1 MISCPITQLPLE
13 NFYKYVFRAIKDKL
27 GNDKTFDVNDFMEKL
42 FEESV
47 KNGDPETAA
56 KWLQSTPRVI
66 NLIITKSFSD
76 KIPLV
81 KGLDSIY
88 GLMADFSKANGEGFQ
103 NVLKKYSKPVDV
115 KNVKEAAAHQ
125 LTLEFSDEEEEGPED
140 EKKETNSRVEARLKT
155 PVVMSGTLQS
165 FIPVTPDKKSDT
177 YVERLDK
184 PRARIL
190 TNLAILGDAL
200 SMHDTFS
207 GDFTY
212 QGKKVKVKATNMYA
226 FSQQN
231 FNDLDPTTQKEIKD
245 SNFFTTTGRNQ
256 SGVTQADKRVM
267 LVITDQAGENLYFDQ
282 EGNITTKGNGSLVY
296 QFMRDVRQTAKG
308 YTVTDIYGKEEQLMP
323 IDEYAQ
329 MTYDSAVDG
338 DFATYLE
345 KVKDD
350 REKEL
355 KKLFE
360 IREKSLGNDMML
372 DFSGISTGVT
382 SDLTATKL
390 PLSDF
395 LKIPGAT
402 KKSLK
407 NIRTLKK
414 AEGNFKK
421 GRAVI
426 NLNGTDFQVNRSSM
440 PDSVAD
446 QIAAVMFDPTIPF
459 ETKKDFYSQFIPEDS
474 ETMLAYTM
482 RKHEIIPDMAK
493 QTFRIKL
500 YDTVGDKEGFVT
512 EPIFDFVISKSSL
525 DKASKEKLEAGIKTF
540 SDTLKEGRANNK
552 ATYMSYKSDLLND
565 EEYLTYN
572 SNTKQIEVANYIDF
586 LTTLDG
592 YVDLFDGDPGFYNK
606 HLLFNE
612 ETKVDKE
619 IKKANTAA
627 TLTFE
632 EEIEEARRYA
642 EEQRALE
649 NANKSPI
656 EIEAQIL
663 ADRAINPEYRAQ
675 LALQGTEGKYDSF
688 YYAASLIGAI
698 NNNRDQRYTRE
709 TAEQLRDVF
718 VGANYISGKQINT
731 INDTIDRIFPKPN
744 ADLQRDVEIIQKTI
758 EPEMPDPTTVNP
770 IVKKGSLRSRGP
782 KNDTLNRAGYIA
794 DEIGEEDTAK
804 VLDFWDNTKLG
815 KELQKHI
822 ELQHAYN
829 IANSDVFARFV
840 VTGATLNNPDI
851 KGKIQINKG
860 IGTLVDI
867 YHEAFHAF
875 TQLYLTREEKYN
887 LYDEVINYKDA
898 SGKQPYKS
906 MNYKEVDELLAEDFR
921 TYMKSNYIKKGSPV
935 RNKLFRKILNFLRAL
950 FGKTAINPTEVITDV
965 MNVPA
970 VREMFEKLNYSSNK
984 KSLLRSYKAN
994 MDNVDFMV
1002 LNRGISKLNRPSD
1015 SALSDQDSR
1024 LVSDTMDMVMSDFVD
1039 DWYRERLEEA
1049 EETGNYNS
1057 LKSGTIGLLIDP
1069 EHRAFMYEVIKERLE
1084 DKLKEFKE
1092 QLHSEPGIT
1101 PFSKIE
1107 KLKSDDENEKTI
1119 ESEAV
1124 AVLRSA
1130 KGEDKYVFLKSQID
1144 GFDKLDANM
1153 RKGTRV
1159 KGESWHGIKIVGDF
1173 YSHKSIKNQKK
1184 PVGIIVV
1191 SSLEDAQ
1198 VQFNNYV
1205 AGGAEEY
1212 TSFEQKD
1219 VPDYMLSAEQE
1230 FTLDNVRILQAAVD
1244 NFGDPQWDLK
1254 GIDPIGTIAYH
1265 LENSDFDL
1273 SKKKYELDMV
1283 EMDENGDEIDEDVE
1297 NQTHDSETSYGSEA
1311 ASKKSLLQLADK
1323 EVVYILKSLHKV
1335 DRNGEVSYNRLG
1347 FKERADFRKVW
1358 NIVTKAIGGVRD
1370 RVKVYEILQAE
1381 AKNFPEIA
1389 QLIETK
1395 FPDPR
1400 LITNTFEQDV
1410 STSFWQTFAKPSV
1423 KFWQFTVF
1431 PQYEASINFITGQVE
1446 DVLSGFEADVTQS
1459 SIEVDS
1465 TIRKFESLFKGSI
1478 ANDYIEK
1485 NSDNQSVLK
1494 LNNVITAFENKKHS
1508 GQLDPAK
1515 AYEFAAALGMKLDS
1529 LPVIK
1534 KNMQERAEYFGLP
1547 YIYDIVKDFAD
1558 IQKSDKSTPE
1568 QIEYLNKFISNPIAT
1583 LRGEIPKGI
1592 LKSFKR
1598 EVAEKNILKRIA
1610 ELQSQYGYD
1619 SANPGILLPDGNRVF
1634 ENVNHSQ
1641 VTVTVDAINN
1651 VENLSDFWTNPE
1663 LGYMS
1668 HLKPGK
1674 SFFTLRSKVLGAM
1687 FDTAQGTF
1695 DAKGNRFLELIQTA
1709 GTQIADVEGINTSD
1723 LDKLGKFFQEFHTMS
1738 LGGVAEFIRHAE
1750 KKSAFGI
1757 KMVGGKMKVVV
1768 NGITNGVDQNLYIDI
1783 SKFVAKPGE
1792 QISDGEIVAVG
1803 GYFLDYIAAEFD
1815 RIRYFKQNP
1824 QDLIN
1829 IIGYNREIKDDD
1841 GKVIGRAGE
1850 FFSAFD
1856 NILRDS
1862 TKKKLYKLASDP
1874 LIDLPTHIRNDQ
1886 GLYLDVQ
1893 KDISDYFQ
1901 EKTESMNDEFF
1912 SKLPYIDNKVYEK
1925 AGIVMDKSGK
1935 YDDAQKAVLKAYLFN
1950 DWIHKFEMFNLFNG
1964 DLSQFNH
1971 DKQQASKRAPGSTSD
1986 GDGFVND
1993 KYMHEFINKVFNKN
2007 TYAKKL
2013 AKELDLDLDKFVMSG
2028 TLNTGVIA
2036 DAERK
2041 SVYLDN
2047 MLGGWEEKYRA
2058 ALTPL
2063 YKDKTALKNE
2073 IDRRLAKDA
2082 KAYKEM
2088 KESDGAAFMTF
2099 DAYRTLRKMG
2109 KSWSIPQEALYQQ
2122 IVEGKEVDPLKVKEF
2137 FSIYKLHYYGSI
2149 ANAPIATTGMHKF
2162 AVAPIIPTIAVKG
2175 TELYNLHVK
2184 MLNEN
2189 LQYVTFGSG
2198 SKVAALTTNGE
2209 FDNIFGDETQKTVSA
2224 DAPIKKNVIHIE
2236 YLKDVTKVATKL
2248 KKEISYPTQKRV
2260 LLLDGLFNVGEIIN
2274 EANADIANEY
2284 KASVEDYTETLALE
2298 LLNKIGY
2305 EYDPATEKYV
2315 GKLDKFIEL
2324 IRDELGAKEVPEHLI
2339 KLLDTTL
2346 SDQLSMDF
2354 SIHPEADTLEKI
2366 IVNRI
2371 QKSVVKQKTKGEAMV
2386 QAPSTFYNGV
2396 WDSAFQRDEAILK
2409 NDELIR
2415 KYLGSNNLP
2424 FYDTSFDKDGNRLA
2438 TSAMKVAIPM
2448 NGDFLHILKLK
2459 HPDGELIGTTDRLND
2474 LIKNDAWLD
2483 ENRELVTIVG
2493 PRIPTDAANSM
2504 EFAEVWHFLD
2514 ASAGNTVI
2522 VPTEI
2527 VAKAGSDFDVDKIFF
2542 MLPNITSDGT
2552 LVKAPAESLE
2562 ELTKMVKEANGM
2574 SKKERIEKG
2583 IKNPQALID
2592 QYKKAAQ
2599 NKLIKNTRSILSL
2612 PDNYASLTK
2621 PNNTYLV
2628 EDEVEFYD
2636 KNSSGYNNKKNAHGE
2651 TVRKNDGKEV
2661 MSPSRALDNDYNLS
2675 QHEAMLS
2682 GNLPLGIMA
2691 KKNKVHALFKSV
2703 GALMPASYNATI
2715 WNDET
2720 KKYDEIP
2727 AKYDVVIRMKTN
2739 KTTNTKGQQVV
2750 SLSNENNVDGE
2761 KIGDIFSHGLQGILD
2776 RANNPFPFKLQIV
2789 KEALSTINHLIE
2801 AGVSVPEV
2809 FAFIN
2814 NPWIVEYIKKQMYYG
2829 GSMAKL
2835 QDEPV
2840 LKHQVKSKALRETIN
2855 DMIAQGGT
2863 DMEKTVKQLASYAND
2878 RRMGDI
2884 ADMLKKE
2891 DKKKVYLFTIRDKDG
2906 KESIGRAT
2914 GNTLFHKAFQLDQIV
2929 ELKEFKENTVYEMQ
2943 KTLFKRSSG
2952 IANNDNFYY
2961 AAEAAWRR
2969 AFGGPFDTNKD
2980 ELQSLVKEGLNPSI
2994 KNLAILMHMM
3004 QLEKQF
3010 KGMDELEMAF
3020 SPDTGL
3026 MDTTLQIRKRDKAFK
3041 VLDEEQSKV
3050 DSDFLERLR
3059 YKSLLSS
3066 FYKSGMIM
3074 DLVVPLFPLR
3084 LNESILDFIEKK
3096 IDQNRDMIAQKF
3108 GPGIKGQE
3116 RFINNYNNAV
3126 VNYIFQNTMSNFPD
3140 ENGNPVILPETLHKL
3155 AVTEVTTG
3163 QAVTVTDKDIKVN
3176 LEQAKKDFSTKI
3188 FLSSNNTT
3196 EGNVAKNLDTFD
3208 ATENPFPT
3216 FASYLK
3222 FVVEKEYLTTVYTKE
3237 SLAKNKDFTKLSFQA
3252 GSEDLGYDKYIT
3264 QRALMNSFNRAFIMG
3279 TTKYSYTGMVMDM
3292 INEFEDQNI
3301 KDNFPVLAQLAPAKF
3316 TKDVNV
3322 LELNDKATAK
3332 GTIADDYYKNLK
3344 QLGDFT
3350 VRKVINTDKEVQKM
3364 DNKRITDV
3372 FSNFSMLMFYQHGTG
3387 YSKLGFVRVLDPEAF
3402 TQIMQNA
3409 ANSFLNNNLSE
3420 ETFER
3425 IYNRLNTRSQFK
3437 DYTVDPGNLS
3447 GEESV
3452 DSYLETFSD
3461 DDFADMADFLGEA
3474 PAKDESGKVLEGDIF
3489 TLSGIPVITT
3499 NLGGVH
3505 GAGLAQAAKA
3515 KGLVTQGDGNFKATD
3530 TVVQLPVK
3538 QKWSDSMAMNNNMEL
3553 LKQSLRSLI
3562 KTARDNKDNTYLL
3575 PLAGLGHGEG
3585 SIADILPLLIKTVQ
3599 AEDNIK
3605 LVLPAENVNL
3615 GRQGTV
3621 RKDTTRENM
3630 PQIKAMLEEAGLL
3643 GDTSENQP
3651 TGLSQFTNHSGGAYG
3666 GDTYWDMIG
3675 REFGVT
3681 NHKHYRHAGN
3691 TSLSAQLKKAGVE
3704 AEVLTEEQMD
3714 TARTEVEKLLG
3725 EKYPDTIQGNLQVR
3739 NYYQV
3744 ANADAVFAIAEI
3756 TQVVDKDAPKNTT
3769 DITKSVNSYK
3779 HIVKGGTNT
3788 AVQLGIKLG
3797 KPVYVWDLATQS
3809 WYKWD
3814 GNRWFEETDTPT
3826 LTKNFAGIGSRDIES
3841 YNIQKEGKW
3850 VPREQYKGSEV
3861 EAAAKQAIR
3870 DVYEKTLN
3878 QTAQPAAQTEGIPK
3892 GQEVVPGVYV
3902 NQGALTQDE
3911 QMELF
3916 DYMKPYLEEQAA
3928 KTLKG
3933 SQASKMI
3940 GLGLRW
3946 DYKNNNVGRTA
3957 VNIPD
3962 VINPGNKT
3970 KYGYYDVSINDQ
3982 PLGQITPRFKEL
3994 MQKATGVDMTNYDG
4008 AIINLYENGTFI
4020 SSHNDVDESKSAIKY
4035 PVIGINLG
4043 GKGNFSIE
4051 RIPGAGELSLEAG
4064 TGYVFGVDGVN
4075 REVWHRTFPTAQDT
4089 FLPELTTRID
4099 GKTYPA
4105 GSYRVTITMRRVE
4118 PLLPGMPITP
4128 AINAEQLPV
4137 ETVAAGPTAMIS
4149 EFYNGLTEEQ
4159 KKKLGNLE
4167 DLITEFE
4174 NIPFEYSEDEY
4185 IESLKCK
4192 L

>member
-13 NFYKYVFRAIKDKL
+13 TFYKYVFRAIKDKL

-81 KGLDSIY
+81 KGLESIY
-88 GLMADFSKANGEGFQ
+88 GLMADFSKADGEGFQ
-103 NVLKKYSKPVDV
+103 NVLKKYVKPINP
-115 KNVKEAAAHQ
+115 KNVKQTAAHQ
-125 LTLEFSDEEEEGPED
+125 LSLEFSDEEEEDSEE
-140 EKKETNSRVEARLKT
+140 EKKETKKTNSKVEARLKT
-155 PVVMSGTLQS
+155 PVAMSGTLQS
-165 FIPVTPDKKSDT
+165 FIPVAPEKKSDT

-184 PRARIL
+184 PRAQIL
-190 TNLAILGDAL
+190 TNLSLLGDAL
-200 SMHDTFS
+200 SMEDPFA

-212 QGKKVKVKATNMYA
+212 QGKKIKIKATNMYA
-226 FSQQN
+226 FSQEN
-231 FNDLDPTTQKEIKD
+231 FNDLDPTTQQEVKD
-245 SNFFTTTGRNQ
+245 SNFYTNSGRSKQ
-256 SGVTQADKRVM
+256 GVTQIDKRVI
-267 LVITDQAGENLYFDQ
+267 LVVTDEAGENLYFDQ
-282 EGNITTKGNGSLVY
+282 DGNITTKGNGSLVY

-308 YTVTDIYGKEEQLMP
+308 YTVTDIYGKEEQLMSA
-323 IDEYAQ
+323 ETYAEL
-329 MTYDSAVDG
+329 THELEVDG

-345 KVKDD
+345 KVKDA

-355 KKLFE
+355 KKLFD
-360 IREKSLGNDMML
+360 IREKALGNDVML
-372 DFSGISTGVT
+372 EFSGISAGVT

-402 KKSLK
+402 KKNLK
-407 NIRTLKK
+407 SIRTLKK
-414 AEGNFKK
+414 AEGGFKK

-446 QIAAVMFDPTIPF
+446 QIAAVMFDPNIPF

-482 RKHEIIPDMAK
+482 RKHEIIPDMVN
-493 QTFRIKL
+493 QSFRIKL
-500 YDTVGDKEGFVT
+500 YDKVGDTFGFVT
-512 EPIFDFVISKSSL
+512 EPIYDFVISKSVL
-525 DKASKEKLEAGIKTF
+525 DKATREKLDAGIKTF
-540 SDTLKEGRANNK
+540 SDTLKTGRSNGK
-552 ATYMSYKSDLLND
+552 QTYMSYKSDLLNN
-565 EEYLTYN
+565 EEYLVYN
-572 SNTKQIEVANYIDF
+572 TDTKQIEIGNYINF
-586 LTTLDG
+586 LSTLDG
-592 YVDLFDGDPGFYNK
+592 YVDLFNGDPGFYNK
-606 HLLFNE
+606 HMLFNE
-612 ETKVDKE
+612 ENKVEKE
-619 IKKANTAA
+619 IKKANEGASK
-627 TLTFE
+627 TFE
-632 EEIEEARRYA
+632 EEIAESIRLA
-642 EEQRALE
+642 EELRALE

-656 EIEAQIL
+656 EIESQVIAE
-663 ADRAINPEYRAQ
+663 RALSPEFRTQ
-675 LALQGTEGKYDSF
+675 LSLQGTSGKYDSF
-688 YYAASLIGAI
+688 YYTASLIQAI
-698 NNNRDQRYTRE
+698 NNNREERYTRE
-709 TAEQLRDVF
+709 TAEQLLDMF
-718 VGANYISGKQINT
+718 VGAKYITGKQINT
-731 INDTIDRIFPKPN
+731 INDTINRVFPKAN
-744 ADLQRDVEIIQKTI
+744 EELQRDVDIIQKTI
-758 EPEMPDPTTVNP
+758 EPEMPNPTTVNP
-770 IVKKGSLRSRGP
+770 VAKKGSLRSRAP
-782 KNDTLNRAGYIA
+782 KNDALNRAGYIA

-804 VLDFWDNTKLG
+804 VLDWWDNTRLG

-829 IANSDVFARFV
+829 LVNSDVFARFV
-840 VTGATLNNPDI
+840 VTGATLANPDI

-860 IGTLVDI
+860 KGTLVDI

-887 LYDEVINYKDA
+887 LYDEVVNYKD
-898 SGKQPYKS
+898 SKGNQPYKS

-935 RNKLFRKILNFLRAL
+935 RNKLFRKILNFLRSL
-950 FGKTAINPTEVITDV
+950 FGLKAINPTEVITDV

-984 KSLLRSYKAN
+984 KSFVRSYAAN
-994 MDNVDFMV
+994 MDNVDYMV

-1015 SALSDQDSR
+1015 TALSDQDSR
-1024 LVSDTMDMVMSDFVD
+1024 LVSDTMDMIMSDFVD
-1039 DWYRERLEEA
+1039 DWYKERLEEA

-1069 EHRAFMYEVIKERLE
+1069 EHRALMYEVIKERLQ
-1084 DKLKEFKE
+1084 DQLDIFKKD
-1092 QLHSEPGIT
+1092 LHSQEGIT
-1101 PFSKIE
+1101 PFSEIQ
-1107 KLKSDDENEKTI
+1107 KLESTDENEKTL

-1124 AVLRSA
+1124 AIMRSD

-1144 GFDKLDANM
+1144 GFDKLNANM

-1159 KGESWHGIKIVGDF
+1159 KGESWYGIKIVGDF
-1173 YSHKSIKNQKK
+1173 YSHKSIKKGTK

-1198 VQFNNYV
+1198 VQFDNYV
-1205 AGGAEEY
+1205 AGGAEQY
-1212 TSFEQKD
+1212 TSIEIKD
-1219 VPDYMLSAEQE
+1219 VPDYTLSSEQE
-1230 FTLDNVRILQAAVD
+1230 FVLDNVRILQAAVD

-1254 GIDPIGTIAYH
+1254 GIEPTGTIAYH
-1265 LENSDFDL
+1265 LDNSDFEL
-1273 SKKKYELDMV
+1273 SKKKYELDAST
-1283 EMDENGDEIDEDVE
+1283 MDENGDEIDEDQQD
-1297 NQTHDSETSYGSEA
+1297 QTHDSETQFGGEA
-1311 ASKKSLLQLADK
+1311 GNKKSLMQLASK
-1323 EVVYILKSLHKV
+1323 EVIYILKSLHKV
-1335 DRNGEVSYNRLG
+1335 DRNGEVAYNRLG
-1347 FKERADFRKVW
+1347 FKERADFKKVW

-1370 RVKVYEILQAE
+1370 RVKVYETLVKE

-1410 STSFWQTFAKPSV
+1410 SNSFWQTFAKPSV
-1423 KFWQFTVF
+1423 KYWQFTVF
-1431 PQYEASINFITGQVE
+1431 PQYEVGTDMLTGRQE
-1446 DVLSGFEADVTQS
+1446 QTIAGFEADVTQS

-1465 TIRKFESLFKGSI
+1465 TIRKFESIFKSSI
-1478 ANDYIEK
+1478 ENDYIEK

-1494 LNNVITAFENKKHS
+1494 LNNVITAFENKRNP
-1508 GQLDPAK
+1508 GQLDTAK
-1515 AYEFAAALGMKLDS
+1515 AYEFAAALGMKLDN

-1547 YIYDIVKDFAD
+1547 YIYDIIKDFAD
-1558 IQKSDKSTPE
+1558 IQKSDKSTVD
-1568 QIEYLNKFISNPIAT
+1568 QLDYLNKFISNPIGI

-1592 LKSFKR
+1592 LKSFKK
-1598 EVAEKNILKRIA
+1598 EVAEKNVLKRIA

-1634 ENVNHSQ
+1634 ENVNHSE

-1663 LGYMS
+1663 LDFMS

-1695 DAKGNRFLELIQTA
+1695 DAKGNRSLELLQTA
-1709 GTQIADVEGINTSD
+1709 GTQIADVEGVNTSD

-1738 LGGVAEFIRHAE
+1738 LGGIAEFIRHAE

-1757 KMVGGKMKVVV
+1757 KMNGGKMKVVV

-1783 SKFVAKPGE
+1783 SKFVTKPG
-1792 QISDGEIVAVG
+1792 QTISDGEIVAAG
-1803 GYFLDYIAAEFD
+1803 GYFLDYITAEFD

-1824 QDLIN
+1824 QDLKTIT
-1829 IIGYNREIKDDD
+1829 GYNREIKDKDD
-1841 GKVIGRAGE
+1841 KVIGMAGE

-1856 NILRDS
+1856 NVLRNK
-1862 TKKKLYKLASDP
+1862 TKKDLYALASDP
-1874 LIDLPTHIRNDQ
+1874 LIDLPTHIRNNQ
-1886 GLYLDVQ
+1886 ELYLNIQ
-1893 KDISDYFQ
+1893 KDISDYFR
-1901 EKTESMNDEFF
+1901 EKTESMNEDFF
-1912 SKLPYIDNKVYEK
+1912 SKLPYIDNKIYEK
-1925 AGIVMDKSGK
+1925 AGIQKVKGK
-1935 YDDAQKAVLKAYLFN
+1935 YEDPQNAVLKAYLYN

-1986 GDGFVND
+1986 GDGFIND

-2013 AKELDLDLDKFVMSG
+2013 AKELEDTDLDKFVMNG

-2036 DAERK
+2036 DAKRK
-2041 SVYLDN
+2041 SVYLGE
-2047 MLGGWEEKYRA
+2047 MMEAWEEKYRA
-2058 ALTPL
+2058 DLSSLYTDKKALQ
-2063 YKDKTALKNE
+2063 KE
-2073 IDRRLAKDA
+2073 VDRRLAKDA

-2088 KESDGAAFMTF
+2088 TESDGAAFMTI
-2099 DAYRTLRKMG
+2099 DAYRTIKKQG
-2109 KSWSIPQEALYQQ
+2109 NSWGNPQEALYQQ
-2122 IVEGKEVDPLKVKEF
+2122 IIAGEKVDPLKVKEF
-2137 FSIYKLHYYGSI
+2137 FPIYKLHYYGSI

-2162 AVAPIIPTIAVKG
+2162 AVAPIIPSIAVKG

-2184 MLNEN
+2184 MMKEN
-2189 LQYVTFGSG
+2189 LQYVTFGSA
-2198 SKVAALTTNGE
+2198 SKVSTLTTDGN
-2209 FDNIFGDETQKTVSA
+2209 FDNIFGDETQKTVSM
-2224 DAPIKKNVIHIE
+2224 DAPIRKNVIYLE
-2236 YLKDVTKVATKL
+2236 YLKDVTKVASKL

-2260 LLLDGLFNVGEIIN
+2260 LLLDGLFSVGNIIN
-2274 EANADIANEY
+2274 EANADIAAEY
-2284 KASVEDYTETLALE
+2284 KTSVDDYTETLALD

-2305 EYDPATEKYV
+2305 EYDPKTEKYV

-2396 WDSAFQRDEAILK
+2396 WDSAYQRDEAIK
-2409 NDELIR
+2409 NNDELIK

-2424 FYDTSFDKDGNRLA
+2424 FYSRSELNKDGSRNA
-2438 TSAMKVAIPM
+2438 TSAMKVAIPL
-2448 NGDFLHILKLK
+2448 NGDFLNILKLK
-2459 HPDGELIGTTDRLND
+2459 HPDGEPIGNIDRLNE
-2474 LIKNDAWLD
+2474 LVKNDAWLE
-2483 ENRELVTIVG
+2483 ENRELITIVG

-2542 MLPNITSDGT
+2542 MLPNINSDGT
-2552 LVKAPAESLE
+2552 LTKAPAENLE
-2562 ELTKMVKEANGM
+2562 ELTKMVKESNSL
-2574 SKKERIEKG
+2574 SKKERKEKG
-2583 IKNPQALID
+2583 LPNPQALIE

-2599 NKLIKNTRSILSL
+2599 NRLIRSTRSILSL
-2612 PDNYASLTK
+2612 PENYASLTK

-2628 EDEVEFYD
+2628 EDEVDFYD
-2636 KNSSGYNNKKNAHGE
+2636 KNSAGYNNKKNAHGE
-2651 TVRKNDGKEV
+2651 PIRMNGDKEV
-2661 MSPSRALDNDYNLS
+2661 MSPSRSFDNDYNLS

-2682 GNLPLGIMA
+2682 GNMPLGIMA

-2703 GALMPASYNATI
+2703 GAIMPKSYNATV

-2727 AKYDVVIRMKTN
+2727 AKYDVVIRMNHN
-2739 KTTNTKGQQVV
+2739 KTTNLKGETVV

-2801 AGVSVPEV
+2801 AGVGVPET

-2840 LKHQVKSKALRETIN
+2840 LKHQVKSKAFRETLN
-2855 DMIAQGGT
+2855 NMLEVGGEE
-2863 DMEKTVKQLASYAND
+2863 MKKTVKALASYAND
-2878 RRMGDI
+2878 RRLSDI
-2884 ADMLKKE
+2884 ADMLKNE
-2891 DKKKVYLFTIRDKDG
+2891 DKTKTYIFTMYDSEG
-2906 KESIGRAT
+2906 TESAPMRAT
-2914 GNTLFHKAFQLDQIV
+2914 GQRMFHTKDFPLDKII
-2929 ELKEFKENTVYEMQ
+2929 ELKEFAPNKAYEEQ

-2961 AAEAAWRR
+2961 AAQAAWTR
-2969 AFGGPFDTNKD
+2969 AFGDT
-2980 ELQSLVKEGLNPSI
+2980 KEVTVDYLKRMVTQGLDPTMG
-2994 KNLAILMHMM
+2994 NLALLMHMM

-3026 MDTTLQIRKRDKAFK
+3026 MDTTLQIKKRDDAFK
-3041 VLDEEQSKV
+3041 MFENEQSKI
-3050 DSDFLERLR
+3050 DNDFLKRLR
-3059 YKSLLSS
+3059 NDSILSS
-3066 FYKSGMIM
+3066 FYKSGLIM

-3084 LNESILDFIEKK
+3084 LNESISNFIETK

-3108 GPGIKGQE
+3108 GPGIKGKE
-3116 RFINNYNNAV
+3116 RFTNNYNNAV
-3126 VNYIFQNTMSNFPD
+3126 VNYIFQNTMSNYPD
-3140 ENGNPVILPETLHKL
+3140 ENGQPVTLPETVHSLP
-3155 AVTEVTTG
+3155 VTEVTTG
-3163 QAVTVTDKDIKVN
+3163 PAVSFTDKDIKVN
-3176 LEQAKKDFSTKI
+3176 VEQAKKDFDARI
-3188 FLSSNNTT
+3188 FLSSNNTP
-3196 EGNVAKNLDTFD
+3196 EGNQAKKLDTFD
-3208 ATENPFPT
+3208 VAENPFPT

-3237 SLAKNKDFTKLSFQA
+3237 SLAKNKDFIKLSNQS
-3252 GSEDLGYDKYIT
+3252 GSQDLGYDKYIT
-3264 QRALMNSFNRAFIMG
+3264 QRALMNGFNRAFIMG
-3279 TTKYSYTGMVMDM
+3279 TTKYSYTGMVMDI

-3332 GTIADDYYKNLK
+3332 GSIADDYYKNLK
-3344 QLGDFT
+3344 QLADPT
-3350 VRKVINTDKEVQKM
+3350 VRKVVNTDKTVQKD
-3364 DNKRITDV
+3364 DNKRISDI
-3372 FSNFSMLMFYQHGTG
+3372 FKNFSMLMFYQHGTG

-3409 ANSFLNNNLSE
+3409 ANSFLNNDLSE
-3420 ETFER
+3420 KTFER
-3425 IYNRLNTRSQFK
+3425 IYNRLNTKSQFK
-3437 DYTVDPGNLS
+3437 DYIVDPNNLS

-3452 DSYLETFSD
+3452 DDYLNTFSD

-3599 AEDNIK
+3599 AADNIK

-3651 TGLSQFTNHSGGAYG
+3651 TGLSQFTNHSGGAEG
-3666 GDTYWDMIG
+3666 SDTQWDVIG
-3675 REFGVT
+3675 KDFGMV
-3681 NHKHYRHAGN
+3681 NNKHYYTGVKGPKNAPLGN
-3691 TSLSAQLKKAGVE
+3691 VDITDEPIAVEGASKVAQAAK
-3704 AEVLTEEQMD
+3704 QMW
-3714 TARTEVEKLLG
+3714 G
-3725 EKYPDTIQGNLQVR
+3725 YKYTTMKDQRLIR
-3739 NYYQV
+3739 NWAQV
-3744 ANADAVFAIAEI
+3744 ANSDAVFAIGTLGKEGDIWKGDEKSAEPRKLLKFAV
-3756 TQVVDKDAPKNTT
+3756 Q
-3769 DITKSVNSYK
+3769 
-3779 HIVKGGTNT
+3779 GGTGY
-3788 AVQLGIKLG
+3788 AVEMAIQAG
-3797 KPVYVWDLATQS
+3797 KPVYVFDQT
-3809 WYKWD
+3809 YEKWFAWED
-3814 GNRWFEETDTPT
+3814 GKFRISDVPT
-3826 LTKNFAGIGSRDIES
+3826 LTTKFAGIGT
-3841 YNIQKEGKW
+3841 
-3850 VPREQYKGSEV
+3850 REIN
-3861 EAAAKQAIR
+3861 EAGKQAIR
-3870 DVYEKTLN
+3870 DVYENTLN
-3878 QTAQPAAQTEGIPK
+3878 QT
-3892 GQEVVPGVYV
+3892 
-3902 NQGALTQDE
+3902 E
-3911 QMELF
+3911 Q
-3916 DYMKPYLEEQAA
+3916 
-3928 KTLKG
+3928 
-3933 SQASKMI
+3933 
-3940 GLGLRW
+3940 
-3946 DYKNNNVGRTA
+3946 
-3957 VNIPD
+3957 
-3962 VINPGNKT
+3962 
-3970 KYGYYDVSINDQ
+3970 VS
-3982 PLGQITPRFKEL
+3982 
-3994 MQKATGVDMTNYDG
+3994 
-4008 AIINLYENGTFI
+4008 
-4020 SSHNDVDESKSAIKY
+4020 
-4035 PVIGINLG
+4035 
-4043 GKGNFSIE
+4043 
-4051 RIPGAGELSLEAG
+4051 
-4064 TGYVFGVDGVN
+4064 
-4075 REVWHRTFPTAQDT
+4075 
-4089 FLPELTTRID
+4089 
-4099 GKTYPA
+4099 
-4105 GSYRVTITMRRVE
+4105 
-4118 PLLPGMPITP
+4118 
-4128 AINAEQLPV
+4128 V
-4137 ETVAAGPTAMIS
+4137 ETVAAGPAIGIT
-4149 EFYNGLTEEQ
+4149 EFYNGLTEAQ
-4159 KKKLGNLE
+4159 RKILGNLE
-4167 DLITEFE
+4167 DLINEYE
-4174 NIPFEYSEDEY
+4174 NIPFDYSEGEY

-4192 L
+4192 LQ